1 MVMKTSNIQLT
12 ASQGNLNSSNIK
24 LQILAVLKSI
34 FKLFIPF
41 FTNGNE
47 PRIWTTTDR
56 DGNTTWHAYDPVSDR
71 TTSLDSESEMRI
83 WIEQRYYN

>member
-34 FKLFIPF
+34 FQLFIPF

-71 TTSLDSESEMRI
+71 TRSLDSESEMRI